1 MANNIEIEAL
11 RKNEI
16 SANKQMVN
24 VNIFTAIILIIVF
37 LLYAFRVFPI
47 YSTRLIFIFF
57 PIDIGILLSSII
69 WVRGKSIYKA
79 GYKYFLLFSL
89 WSYK

>member
-37 LLYAFRVFPI
+37 LLYAFKVFPVLEYAYDGPLYNSI
-47 YSTRLIFIFF
+47 SLF
-57 PIDIGILLSSII
+57 PIILYVSAIVSSITPS
-69 WVRGKSIYKA
+69 KSIYNC
-79 GYKYFLLFSL
+79 FIF
-89 WSYK
+89 